1 MHVTIHLPMKKYL
14 TFAAVALAPFF
25 LNAKEKPKEPAM
37 PDLALDK
44 VTFGNVV
51 NEADF
56 DAKALAGKV
65 VVIELWGVNCAPCI
79 ASLPEMQKMAKSGE
93 SKGLVVVGFEAQN
106 SPKEAILKVLK
117 DARVKYPVMSGA
129 SLPLAADGIPHVAV
143 FNTAGKLAWH
153 GHPADEKFKSAVK
166 AALKEVEKK

>member
-1 MHVTIHLPMKKYL
+1 MCSVCL
-14 TFAAVALAPFF
+14 F
-25 LNAKEKPKEPAM
+25 
-37 PDLALDK
+37 
-44 VTFGNVV
+44 
-51 NEADF
+51 
-56 DAKALAGKV
+56 V
-65 VVIELWGVNCAPCI
+65 VVC
-79 ASLPEMQKMAKSGE
+79 SGL
-93 SKGLVVVGFEAQN
+93 KFVANKLHVVFCVVGFEAQN